1 MSPAACNAMEQALV
15 TNDDTH
21 DGSHQEAQIKQVT
34 ESLMQL
40 FDAQIKGLDAS
51 VRSHWQQMLDAHT
64 DADEMAIEKLETED
78 KHKKEIDDYKEL
90 VQNLEKTIEQL
101 KEKLRLAEEGIKER
115 DEKLKAISST
125 VARVGPA

>member
-15 TNDDTH
+15 TNDDAH
-21 DGSHQEAQIKQVT
+21 HEAQIKQTT

-40 FDAQIKGLDAS
+40 FDAQIKGLDAT

-64 DADEMAIEKLETED
+64 DADEMAIDKLETEE
-78 KHKKEIDDYKEL
+78 KHEKEIAEYKAL
-90 VQNLEKTIEQL
+90 IQNLETTIEQL

-125 VARVGPA
+125 VASVEPASR